1 MKKTMCVLMGLLLFG
16 VSLLGL
22 GGHEAK
28 AATDYGSQF
37 FTQVELQN
45 KNGVASTD
53 FKENDR
59 VKVVYNWD
67 LTQAVHSGET
77 MTMPLPAQLEYVSFA
92 PFLLKDNNGNTVA
105 AAVVDPINNKI
116 ILTFSTFVDT
126 HTDIKGSMFFYA
138 DFNKDNIVTDQT
150 NSIAFPVGGNYTT
163 LGVMI
168 HKVTSGGGG
177 TGTPTV
183 VFKQGRI
190 DAKDSSLINWTVT
203 LNNALVDID
212 NAYYTDIMGAGQTLI
227 GSVKL
232 KYRDADKKELFSRNE
247 NVALDTNRSFRLELG
262 DLQDTSVVIT
272 YQTKM
277 AGGQFSYK
285 NTAKIGGTNIEEQT
299 RNATVNDYSGGGEG
313 EGNNPPPVD
322 PPTPPESP
330 VNPPVTPDPETDP
343 IVVTPTTPE
352 VSTMIDGDNEIQIY
366 VVKKGDTLPS
376 IAEKFETT
384 AQQLKIWNNLPSD
397 EIKVGQKL
405 IVKVTPRKVTVTSQ
419 NNVSATPTTTMKTLP
434 QTGDTTSGVAE
445 LIGLLLALT
454 SGAFLTRKK

>member
-1 MKKTMCVLMGLLLFG
+1 MGLLLISI
-16 VSLLGL
+16 VLLGL
-22 GGHEAK
+22 GGYEAK

-37 FTQVELQN
+37 FTHVELQN
-45 KNGVASTD
+45 KNGVASTN

-77 MTMPLPAQLEYVSFA
+77 MTIPLPAQLEYVSFA
-92 PFLLKDNNGNTVA
+92 PFLLKDNDGNTVA

-116 ILTFSTFVDT
+116 TLTFTTFVDT
-126 HTDIKGSMFFYA
+126 HTDINGSMFFYA

-150 NSIAFPVGGNYTT
+150 NSIAFPVGGDYTT
-163 LGVMI
+163 LDVMI

-177 TGTPTV
+177 TVTPTV

-212 NAYYTDIMGAGQTLI
+212 NAYYTDIMGTGQTLT
-227 GSVKL
+227 GLVKL
-232 KYRDADKKELFSRNE
+232 KYRDADKNERYSRNE
-247 NVALDTNRSFRLELG
+247 NVTLDANRSFRLELG

-277 AGGQFSYK
+277 VGGQFSYK
-285 NTAKIGGTNIEEQT
+285 NTAKIGGANIEEQI

-313 EGNNPPPVD
+313 EGSGNNPPPTD
-322 PPTPPESP
+322 PPITPK
-330 VNPPVTPDPETDP
+330 PPVTPDPPVTPNPDTDP

-376 IAEKFETT
+376 IAKKFETT
-384 AQQLKIWNNLPSD
+384 TRQLKIWNKLTSD

-405 IVKVTPRKVTVTSQ
+405 IVKVTPRKVTVKKQ
-419 NNVSATPTTTMKTLP
+419 NDASPSPTTTKALP
-434 QTGDTTSGVAE
+434 QTGDTMSGVAR
-445 LIGLLLALT
+445 LIGTLLTLT
-454 SGAFLTRKK
+454 SMAFLSRKK

>member
-1 MKKTMCVLMGLLLFG
+1 MNEKKMYFLMGLLLLG
-16 VSLLGL
+16 VSLVGL

-37 FTQVELQN
+37 FTHVELQN
-45 KNGVASTD
+45 KNNVASTD

-59 VKVVYNWD
+59 VKVVYNWE

-77 MTMPLPAQLEYVSFA
+77 MTIPLPAELEYVSFA
-92 PFLLKDNNGNTVA
+92 PFLLKDNSGNTVA

-116 ILTFSTFVDT
+116 TLTFTTFVDT
-126 HTDIKGSMFFYA
+126 HTDINGSMFFYA
-138 DFNKDNIVTDQT
+138 DFNKDSIVTDQT
-150 NSIAFPVGGNYTT
+150 NSIAFPVGGDYTT

-212 NAYYTDIMGAGQTLI
+212 NAYYTDIMGAGQTLT
-227 GSVKL
+227 GPVKL
-232 KYRDADKKELFSRNE
+232 KYRDADKKERFSRNE

-322 PPTPPESP
+322 PPTTPD
-330 VNPPVTPDPETDP
+330 PPVTPEPETDP
-343 IVVTPTTPE
+343 IVVTPATPE

-384 AQQLKIWNNLPSD
+384 TQQLKIWNNLPSD
-397 EIKVGQKL
+397 DIKVGQKL

-445 LIGLLLALT
+445 LIGALLALT

>member
-1 MKKTMCVLMGLLLFG
+1 MKKTIFFLMGLLFLG
-16 VSLLGL
+16 VSLL

-37 FTQVELQN
+37 FTHVELQN

-77 MTMPLPAQLEYVSFA
+77 MTIPLPAQLKYVSFA
-92 PFLLKDNNGNTVA
+92 PFLLKDTNGNTVA
-105 AAVVDPINNKI
+105 TAVVDPINNKI
-116 ILTFSTFVDT
+116 ILTFTTFVDT
-126 HTDIKGSMFFYA
+126 HSDIKGSMFFYA
-138 DFNKDNIVTDQT
+138 YFNKNNIVTDQT
-150 NSIAFPVGGNYTT
+150 NPIAFPVGGDFTT

-190 DAKDSSLINWTVT
+190 DDKDSSLINWTVT

-212 NAYYTDIMGAGQTLI
+212 NAHFTDIMGTGQTLT
-227 GSVKL
+227 GPVKL
-232 KYRDADKKELFSRNE
+232 KYRDADKKERYTRNE
-247 NVALDTNRSFRLELG
+247 SVTLDANRSFRLELG
-262 DLQDTSVVIT
+262 DLQDTSVVVT

-313 EGNNPPPVD
+313 EGNGGNNPPPVD
-322 PPTPPESP
+322 PPTPPE
-330 VNPPVTPDPETDP
+330 PPVTPEPESDPDP
-343 IVVTPTTPE
+343 LVVTPTTPE
-352 VSTMIDGDNEIQIY
+352 VNTIIDGDNEIQIY
-366 VVKKGDTLPS
+366 VVKEGDTLLS
-376 IAEKFETT
+376 IAKTFETT
-384 AQQLKIWNNLPSD
+384 TQQLRIWNNLTND

-405 IVKVTPRKVTVTSQ
+405 VVKVTPRKVAVKSE
-419 NNVSATPTTTMKTLP
+419 NNVSLTPTTTMKKLP
-434 QTGDTTSGVAE
+434 QTGDETSGVTE
-445 LIGLLLALT
+445 VIGALLALT
-454 SGAFLTRKK
+454 SGAILTRRK